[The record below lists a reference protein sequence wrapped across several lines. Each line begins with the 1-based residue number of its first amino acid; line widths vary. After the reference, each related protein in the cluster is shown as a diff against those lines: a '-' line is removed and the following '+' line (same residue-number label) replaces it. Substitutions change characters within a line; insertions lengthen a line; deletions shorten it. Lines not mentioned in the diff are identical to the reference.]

1 MAGLKLNNLDL
12 GGKPLR
18 FTFYV
23 LRFVFAPLQFF
34 PVRYIMDTKVISK
47 KSVFFSRTTVSDS
60 LKRQSL
66 FHIMSNQNQQLNI
79 IETTYLYKK
88 TEKLVSALY
97 LVSNFLS
104 DKEPIKWQLRE
115 SGIDLLSQ
123 NMSVSL
129 INKILS
135 LLQVAHIGGLVSEMN
150 FTILKFEF
158 ESLIQAVEQA
168 EKESLKGHVLSEQ
181 FFTVSNQ
188 GETLNREK
196 GFSLGTNNPKGHNV
210 MSDRMSVKNT
220 ELKQKDKSNRQ
231 DIIIGLL
238 KKGGE
243 LGIKDFTSAIKGCSE
258 KTIQRELVVLVSK
271 GQIKKAGEKRWSR
284 YSLK

>member
-1 MAGLKLNNLDL
+1 
-12 GGKPLR
+12 
-18 FTFYV
+18 
-23 LRFVFAPLQFF
+23 
-34 PVRYIMDTKVISK
+34 
-47 KSVFFSRTTVSDS
+47 
-60 LKRQSL
+60 
-66 FHIMSNQNQQLNI
+66 MSNQNQQLNI

-97 LVSNFLS
+97 LISNFLS

-135 LLQVAHIGGLVSEMN
+135 LLQVAHVSGMVSEMN
-150 FTILKFEF
+150 FNILKFEF

-168 EKESLKGHVLSEQ
+168 GKESLKGHVLSEQ

-196 GFSLGTNNPKGHNV
+196 GFSLIPNNSPKGHNT